1 MKMPDK
7 GYSEKAKKE
16 ILIMAHMLEMING
29 EAQMAYA
36 GDVPW
41 HGLGVKVSNDL
52 TPEQMLKAAG
62 LDWSVDPIDLFAEAG
77 GKRLATGHRALVRS
91 SDQRVLDVI
100 TDDWNPVQNQA
111 AFEFFNDFV
120 AAGDMEMHTAGSL
133 KDGEIIWAL
142 AKVKES
148 FDLFNGKDQVD
159 AYLHFTNPHRYGQ
172 SIDVRFTPIRVVCNN
187 TLTLSLNM
195 KSKNMV
201 KVSHRREFDADMVK
215 EALGVAK
222 HKLVQYKEMAQYLSQ
237 KRYSEESVVD
247 YFKRVFPVL
256 TQKQQSE
263 KILSKSAERA
273 LEVIDT
279 QPGAEYGRGTWWQAF
294 NAVTYM
300 TDHEIGR
307 SVDSRLTS
315 AWYGAN
321 KNLKT
326 KALETAVEMADA
338 A

>member
-1 MKMPDK
+1 
-7 GYSEKAKKE
+7 
-16 ILIMAHMLEMING
+16 MAHMLEIVEG
-29 EAQMAYA
+29 KAQMAYT
-36 GDVPW
+36 GDLPW
-41 HGLGVKVSNDL
+41 HGLGTKVSNDL

-62 LDWSVDPIDLFAEAG
+62 LNWTVDPVELFAEVG

-91 SDQRVLDVI
+91 TDQRVIDVI
-100 TDDWNPVQNQA
+100 TDDWNPVQNSD

-120 AAGDMEMHTAGSL
+120 AHGDMSMETAGSL
-133 KDGEIIWAL
+133 KDGKIVWAL

-148 FDLFNGKDQVD
+148 FDLFGGKDRVD
-159 AYLHFTNPHRYGQ
+159 AYLHFTNPHQYGQ

-187 TLTLSLNM
+187 TLTLSLNT

-201 KVSHRREFDADMVK
+201 KVSHRREFDPDQVK

-222 HKLVQYKEMAQYLSQ
+222 QKLAKYKEMAEFLSQ
-237 KRYSEESVVD
+237 KRYNNENVVD
-247 YFKRVFPVL
+247 YFKRIFPVL
-256 TQKQQSE
+256 TTKVDS
-263 KILSKSAERA
+263 KKLLSNSAERG
-273 LEVIDT
+273 LDIVKFDS
-279 QPGAEYGRGTWWQAF
+279 QPGAEYGKGTFWELF
-294 NAVTYM
+294 NTVTYM

-307 SVDSRLTS
+307 SVDARLTS

-326 KALETAVEMADA
+326 KALELAVEMADA